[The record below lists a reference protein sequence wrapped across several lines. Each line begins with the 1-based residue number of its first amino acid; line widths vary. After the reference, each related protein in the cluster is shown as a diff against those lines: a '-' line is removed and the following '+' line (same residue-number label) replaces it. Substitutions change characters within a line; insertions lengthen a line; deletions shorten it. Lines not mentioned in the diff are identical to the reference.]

1 MLKSALDWLDLAITI
16 VIWGTGMFIAR
27 RRQLPV
33 KGQILF
39 TLAILAMS
47 FPALL
52 LRNKLSLPMRV
63 SLLSIIFVFAAA
75 LFWVGRGFYRR
86 KRIPEFLPL
95 ACGMSLVFLATALS
109 AGYVVSA
116 WLYGIGFVLL
126 LGSPVVTLILRRL
139 DKKARQ
145 QQRTDNQHHG

>member
-1 MLKSALDWLDLAITI
+1 MMLKSGLDWLDLAITI
-16 VIWGTGMFIAR
+16 VIWGTGMLIAR
-27 RRQLPV
+27 RRQVSV
-33 KGQILF
+33 KGQIVF
-39 TLAILAMS
+39 SLAMLAMS
-47 FPALL
+47 FLPLL
-52 LRNKLSLPMRV
+52 LRTRVSLPMRV

-116 WLYGIGFVLL
+116 WLYGIGFVLV
-126 LGSPVVTLILRRL
+126 LGSPLVTLILKRL
-139 DKKARQ
+139 DKK
-145 QQRTDNQHHG
+145 